1 MFICNNME
9 CSREDSDAVVAMIKA
24 ILNRLNLDR
33 EDVTEMVKRTG
44 RQEVQV
50 MYLRFFNILM
60 SRKKGK
66 GDESKV
72 SALTTI

>member
-9 CSREDSDAVVAMIKA
+9 CSHEDSDAVVAMIKA
-24 ILNRLNLDR
+24 ILNRLNLDQ
-33 EDVTEMVKRTG
+33 EDVAEMVKRTG
-44 RQEVQV
+44 RQEVHV

-72 SALTTI
+72 SALTGS